1 MEDQKGYPPEGPWG
15 GPAGVPVGTPPSGQG
30 DAWGGPVGIPTSAPP
45 GIPVGAPPG
54 GQGDA
59 EEPPA
64 ARSRG
69 RRILR
74 DVIEFL
80 LIVVVA
86 IGVAALLKA
95 FVVEQYSIPTG
106 SMEPTIEVNDR
117 LFAEKVSYYI
127 GGPRQ
132 GDIVTFD
139 DPIEEGR
146 ILIKRC
152 IAVGGQTVDLRDGR
166 VVVDGVFLDEPYTY
180 GKPSEP
186 LQEMQG
192 VAISYPYTI
201 PEGSVWLMGDN
212 RTNSLDSRYFG
223 PVSESDITG
232 KAFLRFLPFERFG
245 PIDG

>member
-1 MEDQKGYPPEGPWG
+1 VPPDASWG
-15 GPAGVPVGTPPSGQG
+15 GPPVAPAGGQGDAWGAPPGDLPTVSPNAPTGGFAHAAPSGQG
-30 DAWGGPVGIPTSAPP
+30 DADRS
-45 GIPVGAPPG
+45 
-54 GQGDA
+54 
-59 EEPPA
+59 PA
-64 ARSRG
+64 AGSRS

-80 LIVVVA
+80 VIVMVA
-86 IGVAALLKA
+86 IGVAALLKT
-95 FVVEQYSIPTG
+95 FVVEQYKIPTG

-117 LFAEKVSYYI
+117 LFAEKVSYYL

-152 IAVGGQTVDLRDGR
+152 IAVGGQTVDLRDGK
-166 VVVDGVFLDEPYTY
+166 VVVDGVFLDEPYTH
-180 GKPSEP
+180 GQPSVA
-186 LQEMQG
+186 LQEMPG
-192 VAISYPYTI
+192 IAISYPYTI
-201 PEGSVWLMGDN
+201 PEGAVWLMGDN

-223 PVSESDITG
+223 PVPESDITG